1 MKVTVIIPFHRNL
14 NHLGQSLTAVRRS
27 MPDAEVLVAADGA
40 ADDCRALA
48 AAADAQ
54 VVVVPGPSG
63 PAVARNRAAALA
75 SGDVLAFVDADV
87 VVAPEALPGMC
98 RLLDVEIGLD
108 GVFGAYDL
116 LPPERNFMSQY
127 KNLSHAYVHEV
138 GNTNAST
145 FWAGLGAVRADAFRS
160 VGGFDERFRRPS
172 IEDIELGYRLVAA
185 GYSLRLDATFRGRHL
200 KRWTLGSC
208 VVNDIRARGIPWT
221 QLIHRSHALSNDL
234 NTSIGMRL
242 SVVVTAALAASVAL
256 ATLTPWAAV
265 AAAVLL
271 AALIGLNFPYYRWF
285 ARTRG
290 LLFAVRVI
298 PVHLV
303 HHLCNGI
310 SFVAGTALH
319 VAGRCGV
326 TLPGALPTKV
336 WAPPPIPAQ
345 ARPPLG
351 PAT

>member
-14 NHLGQSLTAVRRS
+14 HHLGESLTAARRS
-27 MPDAEVLVAADGA
+27 MPGAEVLIAADGA
-40 ADDCRALA
+40 VDDCRALA
-48 AAADAQ
+48 AAAGAQ

-87 VVAPEALPGMC
+87 VVAPDALPGMC
-98 RLLDVEIGLD
+98 RLLEVETGLD

-138 GNTNAST
+138 GNTRAST
-145 FWAGLGAVRADAFRS
+145 FWAGLGAVRAEAFRS

-172 IEDIELGYRLVAA
+172 IEDVELGYRLVAA
-185 GYSLRLDATFRGRHL
+185 GYSLRLDVRFRGRHL
-200 KRWTLGSC
+200 KRWTFASS
-208 VVNDIRARGIPWT
+208 VVTDIRARGIPWT
-221 QLIHRSHALSNDL
+221 QLGHRSRVLSNDL
-234 NTSIGMRL
+234 NTTIGLRL
-242 SVVVTAALAASVAL
+242 SVVFTTALAASLAIAL
-256 ATLTPWAAV
+256 VTPWAAV
-265 AAAVLL
+265 AAAILL
-271 AALIGLNFPYYRWF
+271 AAIIGLNFPYYRWF

-303 HHLCNGI
+303 HHLCNGL
-310 SFVAGTALH
+310 SFVVGTVLH

-326 TLPGALPTKV
+326 TLPGALPTGV
-336 WAPPPIPAQ
+336 WAPPSLPAR
-345 ARPPLG
+345 ARPPLR
-351 PAT
+351 PSA